1 MANDKKFVVKNGL
14 TTQNISFVDDID
26 TATDTITVTMLDSD
40 TLSFSGDAGQ
50 LFSIT
55 DTLTGTIFAVND
67 ISGIPSIEVDDDG
80 TIRFAEFT
88 GNILIGT
95 ATDDGTNKLQLN
107 GDASATNLKLAG
119 AIEIGHATDTT
130 LSRTSAGVL
139 AVEGVELTQNTK
151 AQTLTNKT
159 INTASNTL
167 TVVEADI
174 SDLQSYY
181 VPGGTD
187 VPITDGGTG
196 SSTAAG
202 AATNLG
208 LGTGDSPQFAGVD
221 IGGVANLTQDGT
233 DLTLSST
240 GEIILDGL
248 TGLTIDG
255 NNVTNQPVIRVT
267 NMGSGNSGLELIK
280 GSGNIKIGRSMDW
293 ASPLAFLTTNKG
305 LRYVVSGVGDATLAS
320 HHFSHDANSSSNQLA
335 VMGVR
340 NADSNSLTFQAEQ
353 SDGTVIFSVDYNG
366 AIEIGHATDTT
377 LARVSAGLASIEGDT
392 IALLT
397 ATQTM
402 SGKTITDLI
411 HDGSITE
418 QVYAWT
424 ETTGAVTGEL
434 EPAEGT
440 VQTVTL
446 TGNITSLTDNVAAGE
461 SITLGIDD
469 GTAYTITWPTIT
481 WVNNAGAAPT
491 LATSGYTW
499 VAIWKVSTTLYGA
512 LVGDGT

>member
-1 MANDKKFVVKNGL
+1 MPITADLSDYLELLGSIGDVDTSAFADGYVL
-14 TTQNISFVDDID
+14 TYS
-26 TATDTITVTMLDSD
+26 TATGLWEAAAPP
-40 TLSFSGDAGQ
+40 GAG
-50 LFSIT
+50 
-55 DTLTGTIFAVND
+55 GGEA
-67 ISGIPSIEVDDDG
+67 
-80 TIRFAEFT
+80 
-88 GNILIGT
+88 
-95 ATDDGTNKLQLN
+95 
-107 GDASATNLKLAG
+107 
-119 AIEIGHATDTT
+119 
-130 LSRTSAGVL
+130 
-139 AVEGVELTQNTK
+139 
-151 AQTLTNKT
+151 
-159 INTASNTL
+159 NTL
-167 TVVEADI
+167 TSVGAGASLYKTKVGVDLRIRSIVGGTGITATQNADDVTL
-174 SDLQSYY
+174 DLNTPL
-181 VPGGTD
+181 PGLVIGTD
-187 VPITDGGTG
+187 VQAYDLNLTEIAALVPTDGAIIVGNGTSNWAIETG
-196 SSTAAG
+196 ATAR
-202 AATNLG
+202 TSLG

-221 IGGVANLTQDGT
+221 IGGVADFTQDGT

-267 NMGSGNSGLELIK
+267 NMGAGNSGLDFVRGGGTVRVADRMI
-280 GSGNIKIGRSMDW
+280 W
-293 ASPLAFLTTNKG
+293 ASPYAFHTTNKG
-305 LRYVVSGVGDATLAS
+305 LRYSVTGVGDPTLAS
-320 HHFSHDANSSSNQLA
+320 HHFSHETASSANQLA

-340 NADSNSLTFQAEQ
+340 NADSNSLMFQAEQ
-353 SDGTVIFSVDYNG
+353 TTGTVIFSVDYNG
-366 AIEIGHATDTT
+366 AIEIGHASDTT
-377 LARVSAGLASIEGDT
+377 LSRTSAGVLAVEGVE
-392 IALLT
+392 LT
-397 ATQTM
+397 QNTKAQTLTN
-402 SGKTITDLI
+402 KTHTDIIL
-411 HDGSITE
+411 DGSVTE

-469 GTAYTITWPTIT
+469 GTAYTIAWPTIT